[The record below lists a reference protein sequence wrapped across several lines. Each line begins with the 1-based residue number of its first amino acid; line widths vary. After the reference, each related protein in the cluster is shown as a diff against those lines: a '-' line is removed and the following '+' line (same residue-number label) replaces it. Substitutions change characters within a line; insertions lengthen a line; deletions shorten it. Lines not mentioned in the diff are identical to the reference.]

1 MNLLAKRAQSPFSL
15 FVFGVLLSTFA
26 TVPTRVIG
34 DDSVKEGRA
43 AERSKSILLIAGKPS
58 HGYGAH
64 EHYAGLKVLE
74 QSLLEANPNLK
85 TEVVRGWPSDA
96 SKVESADSIVLYS
109 DGQTRHVAFDHRDE
123 IRGVLKRG
131 GGLVCLHYATE
142 MTPGESGDD
151 MIELLGGH
159 FEIHYSVN
167 PHWIAKFDDLPD
179 HPITSGVEP
188 FATNDEW
195 YFHLRFS
202 ERGKLTPILQSVAPE
217 ETMRRPDGAHS
228 GNPHVRK
235 SVAAGE
241 PQTVAWAYEP
251 EFGGRSFGFTGGHHH
266 WNWSHVPVRRL
277 VTNAIRWTAG
287 DDPTTE
293 ANTPA
298 PLSAEQL
305 MADQDYEPPK
315 QFDLGAIADKFEIPL
330 KQDASSK
337 PASPSQEDQSS
348 NGRVQSQR
356 MQVSS
361 LVTTNTPGHQVEL
374 TADLSK
380 LDAASRR
387 RVFLVASEGGNDYSC
402 DHVAWLSPM
411 AHGDFGRLDLVDHG
425 WTRATTGWGEVH
437 ANANCIGGSVRVDGQ
452 PRTEPSI
459 GTHAPSVIA
468 FDLPPGTQ
476 KITVTGALTNSGTDQ
491 NGGNNSS
498 VRFAIF
504 AGNAPSNPNVIDG
517 KQADL
522 QRSPEQAVAGLEAA
536 EGLEVTL
543 MGSEPILSSLT
554 NLDIDHRGRVWVCD
568 VMNYRRNNGARPEG
582 DRILIL
588 EDTTGDGKL
597 DHVHTYY
604 QGRDIDSAMG
614 ICVLG
619 NEVIVSASPTIWKFT
634 DTDGDD
640 IPDSKVALFTEV
652 GQPQHDHSA
661 HSFLFG
667 DDGKLYWNFGNTG
680 LQVKDANGETVVDIH
695 GRAVIDNGQ
704 PLYGGMPFRCD
715 LDGSNFEVLAH
726 NFRNNWETTVDSFG
740 ALWQSDNDDDGNRGT
755 RINFVMEQG
764 NYGYRDERTGDSWRA
779 DRINKEAEIPLQ
791 HWHLNDP
798 GVVPNMLQTGAGS
811 PSGICVYEGRLL
823 PERFWDTVIHCEPG
837 VNIVR
842 AYPTQPDG
850 AGYSAT
856 IEPLLTGVNDQW
868 FRPADVCVAPDGSL
882 FVTDWYDP
890 GVGGHHQKDS
900 DRGRLFRLSP
910 PGVKYRIPN
919 VNLKTVNGLTQ
930 ALANPNRSVRYMAW
944 QKLHAMGADAEQALL
959 HLYENENP
967 RLKARALWLLGKI
980 DGRGKHYVELALQDD
995 HVDIRCTAIR
1005 LCKQLG
1011 FSPAEL
1017 CVDAASDPSPAVRRE
1032 LALALRYDQSSAMP
1046 SVWAKL
1052 ARKYDGE
1059 DRWMLEALGI
1069 GSDVRSNECFAAWLA
1084 AVDGDWNTPAGR
1096 DLVWRM
1102 RTDGAASKMVDL
1114 LASGEL
1120 NDTETARY
1128 FRSLEYHPD
1137 AVRYA
1142 ELQRLLPD
1150 GNSSSKASPTTLVR
1164 SVSRMPSFDAEK
1176 FPKTHAAI
1184 HDYVKSRVDDDDFVK
1199 LVEQFDFRDLDAELI
1214 ETMLQQD
1221 DNNRSLSA
1229 LRLLLKR
1236 KDGWNRFVDVLAK
1249 DSTFNPTQRKRV
1261 MSLLGSLANGRAIG
1275 LLSKTASDEEMDYEL
1290 RGSAVRGL
1298 AKSNGGSEE
1307 LLRLAKEGRLP
1318 ADTHLLAGGLLARN
1332 SNEDIA
1338 KRARQQLPQPAAAD
1352 SKPLPPL
1359 DELVRASGDVERG
1372 MKIFRGVATCS
1383 NCHIVDGFG
1392 KQVGPDLSEI
1402 GSKLS
1407 REAMFTA
1414 ILAPSAG
1421 ISHNYENMIAL
1432 TEDGRVVNG
1441 VLVTETDDKL
1451 VLRTAEAIDLE
1462 FDQADIVDVKK
1473 SEKSIMPENLH
1484 HTTDQQGLVDMVEY
1498 LMGLK
1503 KKT

>member
-1 MNLLAKRAQSPFSL
+1 MKNDVLPTTSWSWVAAFACTILTWNMLA
-15 FVFGVLLSTFA
+15 T
-26 TVPTRVIG
+26 T
-34 DDSVKEGRA
+34 
-43 AERSKSILLIAGKPS
+43 AESADGSENSILLIAGKPS

-96 SKVESADSIVLYS
+96 SKVESADSVVLYS
-109 DGQTRHVAFDHRDE
+109 DGQGRHVAFNHRDE
-123 IRGVLKRG
+123 LRALLKRG

-142 MTPGESGDD
+142 MSPGESGDD
-151 MIELLGGH
+151 MVELLGGH

-167 PHWIAKFDDLPD
+167 PHWIAKFDSLPE
-179 HPITSGVEP
+179 HPITHGVDS
-188 FATNDEW
+188 FSTNDEW

-202 ERGKLTPILQSVAPE
+202 DKGKLTPILQAVAPE
-217 ETMRRPDGAHS
+217 STMRRPDSAHT
-228 GNPHVRK
+228 GNPHARK

-241 PQTVAWAYEP
+241 LQTVAWAYEP
-251 EFGGRSFGFTGGHHH
+251 EIGGRSFGFTGGHHH

-287 DDPTTE
+287 DDPSTE
-293 ANTPA
+293 AGSLKPIPA
-298 PLSAEQL
+298 KQL
-305 MADQDYEPPK
+305 MADQDFDPPK
-315 QFDLGAIADKFEIPL
+315 DFDLKSVAKEFEIPL
-330 KQDASSK
+330 NMEKESKDGSKKKQPSK
-337 PASPSQEDQSS
+337 ESTSAVAPKLLHVSP
-348 NGRVQSQR
+348 
-356 MQVSS
+356 
-361 LVTTNTPGHQVEL
+361 LVTTATPDHRVSIEV
-374 TADLSK
+374 DLGGVDEIARRK
-380 LDAASRR
+380 L
-387 RVFLVASEGGNDYSC
+387 FLVVSEGGNDYSC
-402 DHVAWLSPM
+402 DHVAWLDPTL
-411 AHGDFGRLDLVDHG
+411 HGAKGTLDLVEQG
-425 WTRATTGWGEVH
+425 WVTARAGWGDVRK
-437 ANANCIGGSVRVDGQ
+437 NANCSGGPVLVQNQ
-452 PRTEPSI
+452 PAGKTSI
-459 GTHAPSVIA
+459 GTHAPSVIE
-468 FDLPPGTQ
+468 FDVPPGFD
-476 KITVTGALTNSGTDQ
+476 KFTVTGALESGGTKQ
-491 NGGNNSS
+491 HNGNNTS
-498 VRFAIF
+498 VRFAIY
-504 AGNAPSNPNVIDG
+504 AGAAPDNLNEVDAKSVD
-517 KQADL
+517 Q
-522 QRSPEQAVAGLEAA
+522 QRLPEQAVAGLEVA

-543 MGSEPILSSLT
+543 MGSEPDLSSLT

-568 VMNYRRNNGARPEG
+568 VMNYRRNQGARPEG

-640 IPDSKVALFTEV
+640 IPDSKVALFTET

-680 LQVKDANGETVVDIH
+680 MQVKDANGETVVDIH
-695 GRAVIDNGQ
+695 GRAVVDDGK
-704 PLYGGMPFRCD
+704 PLFGGMPFRCD

-764 NYGYRDERTGDSWRA
+764 NYGYKDEQTGASWRA
-779 DRINKEAEIPLQ
+779 DRINLEDEIPLQ

-798 GVVPNMLQTGAGS
+798 GVVPNVLQTGAGS
-811 PSGICVYEGRLL
+811 PSGICMYEGRLL
-823 PERFWDTVIHCEPG
+823 PKRFWDEVIHCDPG
-837 VNIVR
+837 PNVVR
-842 AYPTQPDG
+842 AYPMKPDG

-856 IEPLLTGVNDQW
+856 IEPLITGTTDNW

-900 DRGRLFRLSP
+900 DRGRLFRVAP
-910 PGVKYRIPN
+910 PGVKYSVPKFDLSSVDGAIAA
-919 VNLKTVNGLTQ
+919 LKS
-930 ALANPNRSVRYMAW
+930 PNRSVRYLAW
-944 QKLHAMGADAEQALL
+944 QKLHSMGTDAEPALL
-959 HLYENENP
+959 SLYQDENP
-967 RLKARALWLLGKI
+967 RYRARALWLLGKI
-980 DGRGKHYVELALQDD
+980 EGQGRKYVDKALGDD
-995 HVDIRCTAIR
+995 DANIRCTAIR

-1011 FSPAEL
+1011 LSVANVCGE
-1017 CVDAASDPSPAVRRE
+1017 AASDSSAAVRRE
-1032 LALALRYDQSSAMP
+1032 LAVALRFDESDAMP
-1046 SVWAKL
+1046 NVWAKL
-1052 ARKYDGE
+1052 AQQYDGE

-1069 GSDVRSNECFAAWLA
+1069 GSDLRAAECFASWMMAN
-1084 AVDGDWNTPAGR
+1084 GGNWNTPAGR
-1096 DLVWRM
+1096 DLVWRL
-1102 RTDGAASKMVDL
+1102 RTDDAAAKMVEL
-1114 LASGEL
+1114 LAGGMPS
-1120 NDTETARY
+1120 DETKRY

-1137 AVRYA
+1137 AVRG
-1142 ELQRLLPD
+1142 LVLRQLLPD
-1150 GNSSSKASPTTLVR
+1150 EKSGKKVDPQVLVR
-1164 SVSRMPSFDAEK
+1164 TVKRMPDFDPVK
-1176 FPKTHAAI
+1176 FPRTQMAI
-1184 HDYVKSRVDDDDFVK
+1184 TDYIRSRAGEPDFVE
-1199 LVEQFDFRDLDAELI
+1199 LVEQFEIRDMDDQLI
-1214 ETMLQQD
+1214 ATMLRQGD
-1221 DNNRSLSA
+1221 DNLSLSA

-1236 KDGWNRFVDVLAK
+1236 KDGWNRFVGILAK
-1249 DSTFNPTQRKRV
+1249 DSKYDHGQLGRV
-1261 MSLLGSLANGRAIG
+1261 VSLLGSLGNGRAIG
-1275 LLSKTASDEEMDYEL
+1275 LLAKTAGDPEMDYGL
-1290 RGSAVRGL
+1290 RSASVRAL
-1298 AKSNGGSEE
+1298 AKSDGGAKE
-1307 LLRLAKEGRLP
+1307 LLKMTEDKKLP
-1318 ADTHLLAGGLLARN
+1318 ADTHLLAGGLLGRN
-1332 SNEDIA
+1332 ANEEIA
-1338 KRARQQLPQPAAAD
+1338 KRAKELLPQPAAAD

-1359 DELVRASGDVERG
+1359 DELVRLTGDSKKG
-1372 MKIFRGVATCS
+1372 MAIFRGVATCA

-1407 REAMFTA
+1407 REAMFTS

-1441 VLVTETDDKL
+1441 VLVSETDDKL

-1462 FDQADIVDVKK
+1462 FDQDDIVDVKK

-1503 KKT
+1503 KKS